1 MLKRICLHND
11 KGFTL
16 VEIITVLII
25 LGILAAVAVTRYVDL
40 EENARRK
47 GFVTLVTELNGR
59 EMLTWADAKISP
71 NGFESDAIIFGEI
84 DFNIDPHFIWNA
96 GDPKLSGGIVSF
108 KGESFTLSRTAS
120 TTDQPAVWKIK

>member
-16 VEIITVLII
+16 VEIITVLMII
-25 LGILAAVAVTRYVDL
+25 GILAAVAVSRYIDL
-40 EENARRK
+40 KENARRK
-47 GFVTLVTELNGR
+47 AFNTLISELNGR

-71 NGFESDAIIFGEI
+71 NGFESDANIFGEI
-84 DFNIDPHFIWNA
+84 DYTVDPSFIWNT

-108 KGESFTLSRTAS
+108 KGKSFTLSRTAS
-120 TTDQPAVWKIK
+120 NTKQPAVWKVK